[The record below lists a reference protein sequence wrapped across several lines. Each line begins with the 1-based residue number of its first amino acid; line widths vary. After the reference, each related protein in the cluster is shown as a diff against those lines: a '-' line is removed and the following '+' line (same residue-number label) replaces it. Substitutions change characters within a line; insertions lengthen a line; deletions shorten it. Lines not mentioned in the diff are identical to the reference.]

1 MSPYTLTVPNAEE
14 YQQLLALAHEAGLH
28 VLEQELVAPAPAR
41 PLPDVSRLTRQELR
55 AILERGA
62 DTSAIPDPLAWQR
75 EQRAGRS
82 LPFGQ

>member
-1 MSPYTLTVPNAEE
+1 MSPYTLTVALAEE
-14 YQQLLALAHEAGLH
+14 YRQLLALAHEAGLH
-28 VLEQELVAPAPAR
+28 VLEQELVAPTPVR

-75 EQRAGRS
+75 EQRAGRD

>member
-14 YQQLLALAHEAGLH
+14 YRQLLALAHEAGLH
-28 VLEQELVAPAPAR
+28 VLEQELGTPAPTR

-75 EQRAGRS
+75 EQRAGRH